1 MPHLKTFIYDN
12 IEYTYY
18 FNGSTPFLGSDTN
31 QKSAI
36 DRSIDGTLSL
46 PNFIN
51 DGDKLYPLEYLSA
64 YSFYACSLS
73 HLTLPNTVKGIAG
86 GSFESMRNLIS
97 IDLSQCKIT
106 YIPGFLFSNAVQLE
120 TILLP
125 PTIESIGNYSFQN
138 VQKVKFLTI
147 SPKLQSIH
155 QTFCPSGSCGI
166 ETVFYCGS
174 FDNGLTLPDTVTH
187 VIVPRNYQGET
198 FSNIK
203 VNRTASLCVYNV
215 KTCYNIRRSFNF
227 MHAQLI
233 SFMIF
238 SLSYKNSSKTF
249 THET

>member
-1 MPHLKTFIYDN
+1 MPLKTFIYDN

-120 TILLP
+120 TILLLS
-125 PTIESIGNYSFQN
+125 TNIRKYWKLF
-138 VQKVKFLTI
+138 F
-147 SPKLQSIH
+147 PKCPKSEILNNLSKASIH
-155 QTFCPSGSCGI
+155 TPNILSI
-166 ETVFYCGS
+166 WLMWNRNS
-174 FDNGLTLPDTVTH
+174 FLLW
-187 VIVPRNYQGET
+187 
-198 FSNIK
+198 
-203 VNRTASLCVYNV
+203 
-215 KTCYNIRRSFNF
+215 
-227 MHAQLI
+227 
-233 SFMIF
+233 IF
-238 SLSYKNSSKTF
+238 
-249 THET
+249 